1 MPSLK
6 EIRARIN
13 SVASTQKITNAMK
26 MVSAGKLKKAEST
39 TERFMPYMHKL
50 HETLSNYLNTLE
62 ETLNIPLCEKRQ
74 VKKVMLMAFSSNNG
88 LCGVY
93 NANIDRL
100 LKETYSEYVAQLG
113 KDNVTVYLA
122 GKKVGDYAKR
132 MGIPVI
138 KNLLEISAKPT
149 YEDACVLCDLFTKL
163 FLEGSIDKVELIY
176 NHYKNTGVQIP
187 QCEVLLPL
195 QVAVPDNTNDTS
207 YRDYIV
213 EPSKEEFVNEMV
225 PKVLRTNLFS
235 IMLDAH
241 AAEHGARTTTMHIA
255 SDNAEQLSQELR
267 IVYNKARQE
276 VITNELMDIVG
287 GAEALSE

>member
-132 MGIPVI
+132 MGIPQ
-138 KNLLEISAKPT
+138 S
-149 YEDACVLCDLFTKL
+149 
-163 FLEGSIDKVELIY
+163 
-176 NHYKNTGVQIP
+176 
-187 QCEVLLPL
+187 
-195 QVAVPDNTNDTS
+195 
-207 YRDYIV
+207 
-213 EPSKEEFVNEMV
+213 
-225 PKVLRTNLFS
+225 
-235 IMLDAH
+235 
-241 AAEHGARTTTMHIA
+241 
-255 SDNAEQLSQELR
+255 
-267 IVYNKARQE
+267 
-276 VITNELMDIVG
+276 
-287 GAEALSE
+287 